1 MIKRENWSDHQQG
14 FTLLELLIA
23 LSIFSLISLISFGG
37 LKTVLNGQAS
47 GEKVVDQLAELE
59 MAISIFER
67 DLLQIVKRPVRDSY
81 GDVRSAFIGNLE
93 QSGMLEFTHTGRANP
108 LKLNRS
114 ALQRVRYEY
123 NDKEWTRKSWS
134 LLDRAQN
141 SKPQQ
146 QRLLSQLEHL
156 TVRFLGG
163 RQEWTVEW
171 EMPLTPADRE
181 LTEIEKAQLNLPLAI
196 ELTLDIAEW
205 GRMRRVFPLRI
216 VNNSDEIEP

>member
-1 MIKRENWSDHQQG
+1 
-14 FTLLELLIA
+14 
-23 LSIFSLISLISFGG
+23 
-37 LKTVLNGQAS
+37 
-47 GEKVVDQLAELE
+47 
-59 MAISIFER
+59 
-67 DLLQIVKRPVRDSY
+67 
-81 GDVRSAFIGNLE
+81 
-93 QSGMLEFTHTGRANP
+93 
-108 LKLNRS
+108 
-114 ALQRVRYEY
+114 
-123 NDKEWTRKSWS
+123 
-134 LLDRAQN
+134 
-141 SKPQQ
+141 
-146 QRLLSQLEHL
+146 L